1 MDLSRV
7 TAALNRWFAGARA
20 RILAAS
26 ILLLAI
32 STLAS
37 ILFMRE
43 ILHTRLD
50 EEINTQFRQ
59 EAGEFRRLV
68 GGRDPRTGEPFG
80 SDVRSI
86 FDVYFSRNVPDEGEA
101 LISLL
106 GERVYKTKS
115 AAGAR
120 IDPAEFRGLI
130 ADWAGLRRPQAGR
143 IDTDRGP
150 LLYLALPVGTSGPE
164 PMATF
169 VVANFP
175 AEE

>member
-37 ILFMRE
+37 ILFMRQ

-50 EEINTQFRQ
+50 EEISAQFRQ

-80 SDVRSI
+80 SDVKAI
-86 FDVYFSRNVPDEGEA
+86 FDVYFSRNLPDEGEA

-106 GERVYKTKS
+106 GERVYKSK
-115 AAGAR
+115 AAA
-120 IDPAEFRGLI
+120 DAPLDLVELRGTI
-130 ADWAGLRRPQAGR
+130 RRWA
-143 IDTDRGP
+143 
-150 LLYLALPVGTSGPE
+150 AL
-164 PMATF
+164 
-169 VVANFP
+169 
-175 AEE
+175 